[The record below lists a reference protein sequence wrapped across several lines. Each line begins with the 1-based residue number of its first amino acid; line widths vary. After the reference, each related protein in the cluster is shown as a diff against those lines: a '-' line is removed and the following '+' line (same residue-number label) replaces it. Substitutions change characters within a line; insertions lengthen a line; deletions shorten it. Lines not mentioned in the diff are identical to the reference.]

1 METVSLL
8 KDQGLLNNRLM
19 RTITKFVD
27 NVLSMSTLELSF
39 FVQVYTSDEMYQAT
53 VIKHG
58 LKQIEEAL
66 LKQSDNFSVEE
77 FGRIANS
84 IRHLV
89 SEQDERVF
97 DKWLV

>member
-39 FVQVYTSDEMYQAT
+39 FVQVYTSDEM
-53 VIKHG
+53 
-58 LKQIEEAL
+58 
-66 LKQSDNFSVEE
+66 
-77 FGRIANS
+77 
-84 IRHLV
+84 
-89 SEQDERVF
+89 
-97 DKWLV
+97 